1 MVNITAET
9 AEADLRSCVQEQSSV
24 FEQAV
29 MLIERLETAAAKR
42 ELGTP
47 DSVVQLQKSLDRV
60 VTAQQK
66 VSAAHNRFAN
76 SKTSL
81 TSELRR
87 TLARHEELLKT
98 LITRIDALQETFESV
113 RNDLTPQLDTESRR
127 KTMQAAYQ
135 QSMRQ
140 V

>member
-1 MVNITAET
+1 MIHISAET
-9 AEADLRSCVQEQSSV
+9 AEAELRSCVQEQSAV

-29 MLIERLETAAAKR
+29 MLIERLEAAASKR

-47 DSVVQLQKSLDRV
+47 DSVAQLQKSLDRV
-60 VTAQQK
+60 VNAQQQ
-66 VSAAHNRFAN
+66 VSAAHGRFTN
-76 SKTSL
+76 SRASL
-81 TSELRR
+81 TGDLRR

-98 LITRIDALQETFESV
+98 LIVRIDELQETFESV
-113 RNDLTPQLDTESRR
+113 RNDLKPMLDTESRR